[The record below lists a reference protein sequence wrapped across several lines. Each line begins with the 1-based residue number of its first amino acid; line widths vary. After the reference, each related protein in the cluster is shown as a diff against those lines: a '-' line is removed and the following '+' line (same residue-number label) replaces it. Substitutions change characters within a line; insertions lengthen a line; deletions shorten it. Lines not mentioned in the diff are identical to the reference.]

1 MSKSHKYN
9 VEWAKPDQKLYI
21 LYVYIYVSEQ
31 K

>member
-1 MSKSHKYN
+1 MSKSDKYN
-9 VEWAKPDQKLYI
+9 VEWAKPDQKLYM